1 MQATN
6 KVADNLSTNNL
17 MIVLLLLTLII
28 IGASGLVA
36 KTLITGLI
44 RDTKVLSA
52 ENKANKALDENLEA
66 APQLISSYQSL
77 GPTSRVLADALPND
91 SNFPGLIVA
100 LENIAADASVTLKSV
115 APAQVLAVDAPAD
128 ASSSSAIEPPKPMVY
143 AYTVT
148 FDGSYTSLQRF
159 LGNLEIYGR
168 PMRVRTIKLSG
179 SGSSL
184 SGSMDIETYYQAKAT
199 LPIAKETI
207 E

>member
-115 APAQVLAVDAPAD
+115 APAQVLAVDAPAAGGQAAGGLAAD
-128 ASSSSAIEPPKPMVY
+128 APAVGGQAADAPVADILLLTLSRRIARNGWIQRRNERQHLSS
-143 AYTVT
+143 
-148 FDGSYTSLQRF
+148 R
-159 LGNLEIYGR
+159 R
-168 PMRVRTIKLSG
+168 H
-179 SGSSL
+179 
-184 SGSMDIETYYQAKAT
+184 
-199 LPIAKETI
+199 
-207 E
+207 